1 MPLAESRRQQ
11 KASKTISIIAY
22 LAFFTNSFFE
32 TRQILS
38 HSHDFMGSVCRPLLT
53 KAHRLDPVKARRPI
67 FWCEPPVQAAFFEVD
82 FRGFAPACTQKF
94 ACFFFFFVHSACF
107 FPAVMLYYSR
117 SCIIQTNVTG
127 LHLCT
132 FADATLYPARGQQ
145 PREHVPD
152 SNGKPMQPYTPHGDS
167 NFTPVG
173 LTKAPGDA
181 TLYPARGQQPLHLCL
196 FFATDLGCNLIPRTG
211 TATSMRPTICVYLP
225 GCNLIPRTGTATA
238 SPASRPGRTGW
249 MQPYTPHGDSNDVDA
264 RPANTDPSDATLYPA
279 RGQQLCGPAAPGCRR
294 VDATLYP
301 ARGQQRPLHR
311 GHPGLA
317 GMQPYTPHGDSN
329 PVEPLGPQVQHG
341 CNLIPRTGTATGL
354 PALGG
359 VALHL
364 MQPYTPHGDS
374 NHKSIHFAKFFE
386 DATLYPARGQQHPGV
401 QALCGRQRMQP
412 YTPHGDSNSL
422 RSV

>member
-1 MPLAESRRQQ
+1 MILWGLYAGLYLQKPIVWTRLRPGVPFFGASHPFRRPFLRSISGGSHRPAHKNSR
-11 KASKTISIIAY
+11 AFSSFLCTA
-22 LAFFTNSFFE
+22 LAFF
-32 TRQILS
+32 
-38 HSHDFMGSVCRPLLT
+38 P
-53 KAHRLDPVKARRPI
+53 
-67 FWCEPPVQAAFFEVD
+67 
-82 FRGFAPACTQKF
+82 
-94 ACFFFFFVHSACF
+94 
-107 FPAVMLYYSR
+107 R
-117 SCIIQTNVTG
+117 SCYTTHEVASFKPMLQVCICA
-127 LHLCT
+127 LL
-132 FADATLYPARGQQ
+132 
-145 PREHVPD
+145 
-152 SNGKPMQPYTPHGDS
+152 PMQPYTPHGDS

>member
-145 PREHVPD
+145 LDKVGGVGFDRRCNLIPRTGTATFFPLHPQGAAKV
-152 SNGKPMQPYTPHGDS
+152 
-167 NFTPVG
+167 
-173 LTKAPGDA
+173 DA
-181 TLYPARGQQPLHLCL
+181 TLYPARGQQPPP
-196 FFATDLGCNLIPRTG
+196 GPR
-211 TATSMRPTICVYLP
+211 RRFLP
-225 GCNLIPRTGTATA
+225 GCNLIPRTGTATF
-238 SPASRPGRTGW
+238 
-249 MQPYTPHGDSNDVDA
+249 
-264 RPANTDPSDATLYPA
+264 L
-279 RGQQLCGPAAPGCRR
+279 
-294 VDATLYP
+294 
-301 ARGQQRPLHR
+301 
-311 GHPGLA
+311 
-317 GMQPYTPHGDSN
+317 
-329 PVEPLGPQVQHG
+329 
-341 CNLIPRTGTATGL
+341 
-354 PALGG
+354 
-359 VALHL
+359 
-364 MQPYTPHGDS
+364 
-374 NHKSIHFAKFFE
+374 KS
-386 DATLYPARGQQHPGV
+386 
-401 QALCGRQRMQP
+401 
-412 YTPHGDSNSL
+412 
-422 RSV
+422 